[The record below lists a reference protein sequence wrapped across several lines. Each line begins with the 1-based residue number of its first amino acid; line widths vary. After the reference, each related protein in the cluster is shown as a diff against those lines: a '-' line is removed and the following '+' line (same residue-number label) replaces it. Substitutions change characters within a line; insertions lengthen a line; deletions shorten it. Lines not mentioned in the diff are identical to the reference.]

1 MDSPPPGIDLSLIPL
16 GPAPPG
22 VTPNLIDPPSV
33 AWLSRL
39 AVYVTL
45 PLVGVSLIMRLY
57 VRLRVSRKFGLD
69 DLVGDVFGRHE
80 WDMPVSAVTVDSMK
94 KTLALLVLYVAA
106 AAFIK
111 LSLLALY
118 YRIFRPS
125 RHATILVWLGSI
137 VVVMYNIA
145 FACFYL
151 IITIPRPG
159 EGGWISQPVLER
171 TDAYELKGSI
181 GHGIIGTITDF
192 YILLIPLTMVYGLNM
207 STSKKVGISS
217 IFLIGSLACTFSIM
231 QIYYRDQGRKSNPS
245 DTNYFGAIGEA
256 LGIAELNV
264 GIICGCIPVI
274 FVLFRWP
281 AAVLESKWKSVTSYI
296 SLHTGHSRPAISEDN
311 LVAIEDPGLIEV
323 PKGTLGSHSSAYYE
337 LRSMDYDYHAHVQGR
352 PQKGGKGNKP

>member
-1 MDSPPPGIDLSLIPL
+1 M
-16 GPAPPG
+16 
-22 VTPNLIDPPSV
+22 
-33 AWLSRL
+33 
-39 AVYVTL
+39 
-45 PLVGVSLIMRLY
+45 
-57 VRLRVSRKFGLD
+57 
-69 DLVGDVFGRHE
+69 VGDVFGRHE

-94 KTLALLVLYVAA
+94 VCIAKPSISRKFENIPRADRKQKTLALLVLYVAA

-217 IFLIGSLACTFSIM
+217 IFLIGSL
-231 QIYYRDQGRKSNPS
+231 
-245 DTNYFGAIGEA
+245 
-256 LGIAELNV
+256 
-264 GIICGCIPVI
+264 
-274 FVLFRWP
+274 
-281 AAVLESKWKSVTSYI
+281 
-296 SLHTGHSRPAISEDN
+296 
-311 LVAIEDPGLIEV
+311 
-323 PKGTLGSHSSAYYE
+323 
-337 LRSMDYDYHAHVQGR
+337 
-352 PQKGGKGNKP
+352 